1 MNQTPIRRKAGKLLA
16 GLLGLVLLAGC
27 SMTPATS
34 APAATI
40 ASPQDKPNES
50 TPGLQVTLHVLPTHA
65 PLTPVPSDA
74 PATPTPGGKI
84 DVNLPQPNSAN
95 WTEWVGG
102 LSLPV
107 DIAFLP
113 NVPGAAY
120 ILQQEGEIMIADN
133 GKLLAQPLLD
143 LTGVARRQGNE
154 QGLLGIALD
163 PQFPSNRYFYLNYTD
178 RNGNTVI
185 ARYQAAENFLTVDP
199 ATAKVLLQVEQPFP
213 NHNGG
218 ALAFGPD
225 GYLYI
230 ALGDGGSANDPQGNG
245 QNLDTLLG
253 KILRI
258 DVSGDPYLIPAD
270 NPYANGGGRPE
281 IWASG
286 LRNPWRISF
295 DSLRGDLYIADVGQG
310 TWEEIDVYPSCGSGW
325 AELWLGLPR
334 GRS

>member
-1 MNQTPIRRKAGKLLA
+1 MLMNRTPIRRKAGKFLI
-16 GLLGLVLLAGC
+16 GLLSLVLLAGC
-27 SMTPATS
+27 SLAPTLTS
-34 APAATI
+34 VPTEPVV
-40 ASPQDKPNES
+40 PQPGKTSES
-50 TPGLQVTLHVLPTHA
+50 TPGMQVTLHVMPTHA
-65 PLTPVPSDA
+65 QVTQSPPDA
-74 PATPTPGGKI
+74 TETPTPAGKI
-84 DVNLPQPNSAN
+84 DVTLPQPNSAD

-102 LSLPV
+102 LNLPV

-113 NVPGAAY
+113 NAPGVAY
-120 ILQQEGEIMIADN
+120 ILQQEGKIVVVDN
-133 GKLLAQPLLD
+133 GNLLAQSLLD
-143 LTGVARRQGNE
+143 LTGTAVRQGNE

-163 PQFPSNRYFYLNYTD
+163 PQFSSNRYFYLNYTD

-199 ATAKVLLQVEQPFP
+199 ATAKILLQVEQPYP

-218 ALAFGPD
+218 ALAVGPD

-258 DVSGDPYLIPAD
+258 DVSGDPYVIPAD
-270 NPYANGGGRPE
+270 NPYVNGGGRPE

-295 DSLRGDLYIADVGQG
+295 DQLRGDL
-310 TWEEIDVYPSCGSGW
+310 
-325 AELWLGLPR
+325 
-334 GRS
+334 